1 MSYQLKPLEVGLMI
15 AILCLDSQNGL
26 MFGGRRQSRDRL
38 LLEDIRQFCEGKALL
53 MNEYSNRLFLQYGF
67 QYQRVLPDF
76 LSQAGPGDI
85 CFIEGNNL
93 VTLMDSLEKLVL
105 YCWNRVYPADLYF
118 DPSLLNGWHL
128 LEQKEFPGSSHERLT
143 RKVYER

>member
-1 MSYQLKPLEVGLMI
+1 MI

-38 LLEDIRQFCEGKALL
+38 LLEDIRQFCEGKTLL
-53 MNEYSNRLFLQYGF
+53 MSEYSNRLFLQYGF
-67 QYQRVLPDF
+67 VKQTVNPHF

-85 CFIEGNNL
+85 CFIEGNDL
-93 VTLMDSLEKLVL
+93 LSIVDRLEKLVL

-118 DPSLLNGWHL
+118 DPSLLEGWRL
-128 LEQKEFPGSSHERLT
+128 LERKDFPGSSHELLT